1 MDFNAIYK
9 LNEDEQQNA
18 NPAPAQGEEDGLPQD
33 VHASEEALNIAMN
46 QLQLIVKS
54 FKEDNYIQQMMDFYD
69 GKSAKKES
77 VEADNNAE
85 HLTEAKK
92 GSFKSYYN
100 QIVKSL
106 SNTQKKIKIAAM
118 ILIATAIV
126 AGVGV
131 GTVLIKKLVNN
142 KNALKVNNAEKTA
155 EKTSGSDVLVDDVN
169 KSLSDSTNTNVNSGV
184 NNTETSAENSA
195 EDSAKTATEELVE
208 KPVDADEP
216 KAKLG
221 GLTTKS
227 WVNDKKTNGLTKDQ
241 VVDAYEKEG
250 FSRSGPLFIT
260 AMVASYGSGQVL
272 KTVSLKPGSSEFV
285 GETIDGKAVKGDIN
299 TYQAMEISQEEKQ
312 AKDTEIKQVINSDPE
327 NAEKLSQ
334 EVKKEEADNTTDT
347 TANENGEANAENSEP
362 ATEQEKEAI
371 NEANAQNA
379 WQKGQQAGAQIRNIK
394 GGMGSGYA
402 MWLEDS
408 QKLVWSDKKSG
419 GTQFEFL
426 NTTDGGQSFI
436 CGSKHYVFDGKQYQ
450 VDKNAAVLNEQGQ
463 PLTLVQFV
471 VRESQKNAKY
481 DAQVD
486 QYVNTHGKG
495 SNYCGQY
502 TWGGIVNVP
511 KNNPRNPGE
520 TEQTWVLSS
529 KLYLNG
535 QKTNFVIMPV
545 STGQIVAADPDK
557 QQIIFLQS
565 KAQPGSET
573 KDGMPIGTPLTMPQV
588 VQKLIEKSQL
598 NGAAV
603 AVGLT
608 APAGYGALIGTAIC
622 PGLGTFIG
630 GMIGLF
636 GGALATGIAADFKK
650 KGIFGVIA
658 WNTLDEQS
666 KQLLVAH
673 AAKNFAFSQKDAEGL
688 DEQELT
694 TKVNA
699 GKQIFQQNGI
709 NIINAG
715 HPQPTDSINCVLRN
729 AGNAIASALLGCKN
743 NGNPYQVAAEQ
754 YIQPQA

>member
-18 NPAPAQGEEDGLPQD
+18 NPAPVQGEDDGLPQD

-69 GKSAKKES
+69 GNTAKKES

-92 GSFKSYYN
+92 GSFKFYFN
-100 QIVKSL
+100 QIVKAL
-106 SNTQKKIKIAAM
+106 STAKKKIRIVFSILLVAA
-118 ILIATAIV
+118 ILVGGTAAWAILKRNQKALKDAAKDK
-126 AGVGV
+126 AGD
-131 GTVLIKKLVNN
+131 VLANTGWQNASGFKNTNNVSDVNN
-142 KNALKVNNAEKTA
+142 PEAP
-155 EKTSGSDVLVDDVN
+155 VD
-169 KSLSDSTNTNVNSGV
+169 NT
-184 NNTETSAENSA
+184 A
-195 EDSAKTATEELVE
+195 EDSAKTATEELVD
-208 KPVDADEP
+208 KPVEADTP
-216 KAKLG
+216 DKRLG
-221 GLTTKS
+221 GLTTEA
-227 WVNDKKTNGLTKDQ
+227 WVNQQKANGLSIQ
-241 VVDAYEKEG
+241 QIENAYEQEG
-250 FSRSGPLFIT
+250 FSRRGDKFVK
-260 AMVASYGSGQVL
+260 AMSAVFTGYGISKISTSVNKPNEVIADTVDN
-272 KTVSLKPGSSEFV
+272 KTVK
-285 GETIDGKAVKGDIN
+285 IN
-299 TYQAMEISQEEKQ
+299 TDTYQASEISQEAKQ
-312 AKDTEIKQVINSDPE
+312 
-327 NAEKLSQ
+327 Q
-334 EVKKEEADNTTDT
+334 EVAKNKQEIAQNPEKAQEVAQEVQNEEGGSASDT

-362 ATEQEKEAI
+362 ATEQAEQEKEAI

-502 TWGGIVNVP
+502 TWGGIVNLP

-535 QKTNFVIMPV
+535 QKTNFAIMPV
-545 STGQIVAADPDK
+545 SSGQIVAADPDK
-557 QQIIFLQS
+557 QQIIFLKN

-573 KDGMPIGTPLTMPQV
+573 NDGMPIGTPLTMTQV

-608 APAGYGALIGTAIC
+608 APTGYGALIGTAIC

>member
-1 MDFNAIYK
+1 MKN
-9 LNEDEQQNA
+9 
-18 NPAPAQGEEDGLPQD
+18 
-33 VHASEEALNIAMN
+33 
-46 QLQLIVKS
+46 VKS
-54 FKEDNYIQQMMDFYD
+54 EIKQENAPQTNQ
-69 GKSAKKES
+69 SAPVQETKQAPTPHSVNAKVVVGYYES
-77 VEADNNAE
+77 
-85 HLTEAKK
+85 
-92 GSFKSYYN
+92 
-100 QIVKSL
+100 
-106 SNTQKKIKIAAM
+106 
-118 ILIATAIV
+118 
-126 AGVGV
+126 
-131 GTVLIKKLVNN
+131 
-142 KNALKVNNAEKTA
+142 
-155 EKTSGSDVLVDDVN
+155 
-169 KSLSDSTNTNVNSGV
+169 
-184 NNTETSAENSA
+184 
-195 EDSAKTATEELVE
+195 
-208 KPVDADEP
+208 
-216 KAKLG
+216 
-221 GLTTKS
+221 
-227 WVNDKKTNGLTKDQ
+227 
-241 VVDAYEKEG
+241 
-250 FSRSGPLFIT
+250 
-260 AMVASYGSGQVL
+260 
-272 KTVSLKPGSSEFV
+272 
-285 GETIDGKAVKGDIN
+285 
-299 TYQAMEISQEEKQ
+299 EKQ
-312 AKDTEIKQVINSDPE
+312 AEVAKVEQEIAQNPE
-327 NAEKLSQ
+327 KAQ
-334 EVKKEEADNTTDT
+334 EVAQEVQNEEGGNASDTTDN
-347 TANENGEANAENSEP
+347 ANGEANAENTER
-362 ATEQEKEAI
+362 AEQEKEAI

-502 TWGGIVNVP
+502 TWGGIVNLP

-535 QKTNFVIMPV
+535 QKTNFAIMPV
-545 STGQIVAADPDK
+545 SNEQIVAADPDK
-557 QQIIFLQS
+557 QQIIFLQNRT
-565 KAQPGSET
+565 KPGQET
-573 KDGMPIGTPLTMPQV
+573 KDGMPIGTPLTMTQV

-608 APAGYGALIGTAIC
+608 APTGYGALIGTAVC

-636 GGALATGIAADFKK
+636 AGALATGIAADFKK

-694 TKVNA
+694 TKVNT

>member
-1 MDFNAIYK
+1 
-9 LNEDEQQNA
+9 
-18 NPAPAQGEEDGLPQD
+18 
-33 VHASEEALNIAMN
+33 
-46 QLQLIVKS
+46 
-54 FKEDNYIQQMMDFYD
+54 
-69 GKSAKKES
+69 
-77 VEADNNAE
+77 
-85 HLTEAKK
+85 
-92 GSFKSYYN
+92 
-100 QIVKSL
+100 
-106 SNTQKKIKIAAM
+106 
-118 ILIATAIV
+118 
-126 AGVGV
+126 
-131 GTVLIKKLVNN
+131 
-142 KNALKVNNAEKTA
+142 
-155 EKTSGSDVLVDDVN
+155 
-169 KSLSDSTNTNVNSGV
+169 
-184 NNTETSAENSA
+184 
-195 EDSAKTATEELVE
+195 
-208 KPVDADEP
+208 
-216 KAKLG
+216 
-221 GLTTKS
+221 
-227 WVNDKKTNGLTKDQ
+227 
-241 VVDAYEKEG
+241 
-250 FSRSGPLFIT
+250 
-260 AMVASYGSGQVL
+260 MVATYGGGQVM
-272 KTVSLKPGSSEFV
+272 KTISLKPGSSEFV
-285 GETIDGKAVKGDIN
+285 GETVDGKAVKGDIN
-299 TYQAMEISQEEKQ
+299 TYQVMEISQEEKK
-312 AKDTEIKQVINSDPE
+312 AEDAEIKQVIAQNPE
-327 NAEKLSQ
+327 KAQ
-334 EVKKEEADNTTDT
+334 EVVQEVQNEEGGNASDT
-347 TANENGEANAENSEP
+347 TANENGEANAENTEP
-362 ATEQEKEAI
+362 ATEQAEQEKEAI

-379 WQKGQQAGAQIRNIK
+379 WQKGQQAGAQVRNIK

-502 TWGGIVNVP
+502 TWGGIVNLP
-511 KNNPRNPGE
+511 TNNPRNPGE
-520 TEQTWVLSS
+520 TKQTWVLSS

-535 QKTNFVIMPV
+535 QKTNFAIMPV
-545 STGQIVAADPDK
+545 SNEQIVAADPDK
-557 QQIIFLQS
+557 QQIIFLQNRT
-565 KAQPGSET
+565 KPGQET
-573 KDGMPIGTPLTMPQV
+573 KDGMPLGTPLTMTQV

-608 APAGYGALIGTAIC
+608 APTGYGALIGTAVC

-636 GGALATGIAADFKK
+636 AGALATGIAADFKK

>member
-18 NPAPAQGEEDGLPQD
+18 NPAPAQGEDDGLPQD

-142 KNALKVNNAEKTA
+142 KNALKSGTADDKT
-155 EKTSGSDVLVDDVN
+155 GDVLVNSVN
-169 KSLSDSTNTNVNSGV
+169 QKLSNDTNTNVNPGV
-184 NNTETSAENSA
+184 NNPETSAENPT
-195 EDSAKTATEELVE
+195 EESAKTAEEELVN
-208 KPVDADEP
+208 KPVEKGQPDTR
-216 KAKLG
+216 LG
-221 GLTTKS
+221 GLTTEA
-227 WVNDKKTNGLTKDQ
+227 WVNQKKAEGLTKEQ
-241 VVDAYEKEG
+241 IIDAYEQEG
-250 FSRSGPLFIT
+250 FKRSGPKFIA
-260 AMVASYGSGQVL
+260 AMVAAFPGYKMV
-272 KTVSLKPGSSEFV
+272 TVTKSVTDNKFV
-285 GETIDGKAVKGDIN
+285 GDTSDGKSVEGDTDTFNVVEISKEKKEAEV
-299 TYQAMEISQEEKQ
+299 TKTEQEISQ
-312 AKDTEIKQVINSDPE
+312 DPAG
-327 NAEKLSQ
+327 AEKLAQ

-347 TANENGEANAENSEP
+347 SANENGEANAENTEP
-362 ATEQEKEAI
+362 ATEQAEQEKEAI

-502 TWGGIVNVP
+502 TWGGIVNLP

-535 QKTNFVIMPV
+535 QKTNFAIMPV
-545 STGQIVAADPDK
+545 SSGQIVAADPDK
-557 QQIIFLQS
+557 QQIIFLKN

-573 KDGMPIGTPLTMPQV
+573 NDGMPIGTPLTMTQV

-608 APAGYGALIGTAIC
+608 APTGYGALIGTAIC

-636 GGALATGIAADFKK
+636 GGALATCIAADFKK

>member
-18 NPAPAQGEEDGLPQD
+18 NPAPAQGEDDGLPQD

-69 GKSAKKES
+69 GNTAKKES

-92 GSFKSYYN
+92 GSFKFYFN
-100 QIVKSL
+100 QIVKALSTAKKKAKIVFSILLVTAVLAGIGGTIAWAVLRRNNKAIKDAAKDKAGDLLANPNLHSL
-106 SNTQKKIKIAAM
+106 PGNIGAN
-118 ILIATAIV
+118 V
-126 AGVGV
+126 AGVPSANDAKAPV
-131 GTVLIKKLVNN
+131 ENP
-142 KNALKVNNAEKTA
+142 AEA
-155 EKTSGSDVLVDDVN
+155 P
-169 KSLSDSTNTNVNSGV
+169 
-184 NNTETSAENSA
+184 A
-195 EDSAKTATEELVE
+195 TATEELVD
-208 KPVDADEP
+208 KPVEASQPDTR
-216 KAKLG
+216 LG
-221 GLTTKS
+221 GLTTEA
-227 WVNDKKTNGLTKDQ
+227 WVNQQKANGLGVQQIET
-241 VVDAYEKEG
+241 AYEQEG
-250 FSRSGPLFIT
+250 FSRNGPKFIAAMT
-260 AMVASYGSGQVL
+260 AAFGGYKLASVTKSPV
-272 KTVSLKPGSSEFV
+272 TTEFT
-285 GETIDGKAVKGDIN
+285 GDTADGKSVEGDTN
-299 TYQAMEISQEEKQ
+299 TYQVKEITPEEKQ
-312 AKDTEIKQVINSDPE
+312 AKVAKVEQEIAQNPE
-327 NAEKLSQ
+327 KAQEIAQ
-334 EVKKEEADNTTDT
+334 EVQNEEGGNASDTTDN
-347 TANENGEANAENSEP
+347 ANGEANAENTEP
-362 ATEQEKEAI
+362 ATEQAEQEKEAI

-471 VRESQKNAKY
+471 VRESQKNAQY
-481 DAQVD
+481 DAQIE
-486 QYVNTHGKG
+486 QYVGKRKQGTYVCGPYSWAARIDVPTNDPSHPGNTEPTFVTG
-495 SNYCGQY
+495 
-502 TWGGIVNVP
+502 
-511 KNNPRNPGE
+511 
-520 TEQTWVLSS
+520 S
-529 KLYLNG
+529 KLFMNG
-535 QKTNFVIMPV
+535 QKTNIAIMKV
-545 STGQIVAADPDK
+545 ANGQIVAADPDK
-557 QQIIFLQS
+557 QQIIFLQN

-608 APAGYGALIGTAIC
+608 APTGYGALIGTAIC

-636 GGALATGIAADFKK
+636 GGMLATGIAADFKK

-694 TKVNA
+694 TKVNT
-699 GKQIFQQNGI
+699 GKQIFQQNGM

>member
-69 GKSAKKES
+69 GNTAKKES

-92 GSFKSYYN
+92 GSFKFYFN
-100 QIVKSL
+100 QIVKAL
-106 SNTQKKIKIAAM
+106 STAKKKAKIVFSILVAA
-118 ILIATAIV
+118 AIV
-126 AGVGV
+126 AGIG
-131 GTVLIKKLVNN
+131 GSIAWAVLRRNN
-142 KNALKVNNAEKTA
+142 KAIKDAAKDKAGDLLANPNLHSLPGNIGSNVAGVPSANDAKAPVENPAETPA
-155 EKTSGSDVLVDDVN
+155 P
-169 KSLSDSTNTNVNSGV
+169 
-184 NNTETSAENSA
+184 
-195 EDSAKTATEELVE
+195 ATEELVD
-208 KPVDADEP
+208 KPVEAGQPDTR
-216 KAKLG
+216 LG
-221 GLTTKS
+221 GLTTEA
-227 WVNDKKTNGLTKDQ
+227 WVNQQKANGLGVQQIET
-241 VVDAYEKEG
+241 AYEQEG
-250 FSRSGPLFIT
+250 FSRNGPKFIAAMT
-260 AMVASYGSGQVL
+260 AAFGGYKLASVTKSPV
-272 KTVSLKPGSSEFV
+272 TTEFT
-285 GETIDGKAVKGDIN
+285 GDTADGKSVEGDTN
-299 TYQAMEISQEEKQ
+299 TYQVKEITPEEKQ
-312 AKDTEIKQVINSDPE
+312 AKVAKVEQEIAQNPE
-327 NAEKLSQ
+327 KAQ
-334 EVKKEEADNTTDT
+334 EVAQEVQNEEGGNASDT
-347 TANENGEANAENSEP
+347 TANENGEANAENTEQ
-362 ATEQEKEAI
+362 AEQEKEAI

-471 VRESQKNAKY
+471 VRESQKNAQDDVEVAKY
-481 DAQVD
+481 VAKRR
-486 QYVNTHGKG
+486 KG
-495 SNYCGQY
+495 VYTCGQY
-502 TWGGIVNVP
+502 SWGGMIERRDA
-511 KNNPRNPGE
+511 NNPS
-520 TEQTWVLSS
+520 QTQSTYAIGS
-529 KLYLNG
+529 KLYVNG
-535 QKTNFVIMPV
+535 QISDFVIMKVGKELQPAKQV
-545 STGQIVAADPDK
+545 IAANQNN
-557 QQIIFLQS
+557 QQLIFLEHN
-565 KAQPGSET
+565 AQPGSAS
-573 KDGMPIGTPLTMPQV
+573 KNSNGMILGTPMTMPQV
-588 VQKLIEKSQL
+588 IQKLIEASQL

-630 GMIGLF
+630 GIIGLF
-636 GGALATGIAADFKK
+636 GGALATGIASDFKK

-694 TKVNA
+694 TKVNT
-699 GKQIFQQNGI
+699 GKQIFQQNGM

>member
-18 NPAPAQGEEDGLPQD
+18 NPAPAQGEDDGLPQD

-92 GSFKSYYN
+92 GSFKYYFN
-100 QIVKSL
+100 LIVKSL
-106 SNTQKKIKIAAM
+106 SNAMKKIKIVVS
-118 ILIATAIV
+118 IVFVLAIV
-126 AGVGV
+126 AGIGYA
-131 GTVLIKKLVNN
+131 GNLIGKAIRNQRAIKDAAKLKPEQLIN
-142 KNALKVNNAEKTA
+142 
-155 EKTSGSDVLVDDVN
+155 
-169 KSLSDSTNTNVNSGV
+169 
-184 NNTETSAENSA
+184 NNTLQSLPGNLGANVAGVPGATGTENPAETPAEA
-195 EDSAKTATEELVE
+195 PATATEELVD
-208 KPVDADEP
+208 KPVEAGQPDTR
-216 KAKLG
+216 LG
-221 GLTTKS
+221 GLTTEA
-227 WVNDKKTNGLTKDQ
+227 WVNQQKANGLGVQQIET
-241 VVDAYEKEG
+241 AYEQEG
-250 FSRSGPLFIT
+250 FSRNGPKFIAAMT
-260 AMVASYGSGQVL
+260 AAFGGYKLASVTKSPV
-272 KTVSLKPGSSEFV
+272 TTEFT
-285 GETIDGKAVKGDIN
+285 GDTADGKSVKGDTN
-299 TYQAMEISQEEKQ
+299 TYQVSEITPEEKQ
-312 AKDTEIKQVINSDPE
+312 AEVAKVEQEIAQNPE
-327 NAEKLSQ
+327 KAQ
-334 EVKKEEADNTTDT
+334 EVAQEVQNEEGGNTADATADA
-347 TANENGEANAENSEP
+347 TANANGDASAENPE
-362 ATEQEKEAI
+362 AANDQAAQEKEAI
-371 NEANAQNA
+371 NEANAQSA

-463 PLTLVQFV
+463 PLTLVQFI
-471 VRESQKNAKY
+471 VRESQKNTKY

-486 QYVNTHGKG
+486 QYVNEHGQG
-495 SNYCGQY
+495 SNHCGQY
-502 TWGGIVNVP
+502 SWGGVVP
-511 KNNPRNPGE
+511 LPTDNPRNPGE
-520 TEQTWVLSS
+520 TKDTWVLSS

-535 QKTNFVIMPV
+535 KKTNFVIMPI
-545 STGQIVAADPDK
+545 SNGQIVAADPDK
-557 QQIIFLQS
+557 QQIIFLQNRP
-565 KAQPGSET
+565 KTQVTEEGIPL
-573 KDGMPIGTPLTMPQV
+573 GTPLTMPQV

-608 APAGYGALIGTAIC
+608 APTGYGALVGTAIC

-636 GGALATGIAADFKK
+636 AGALATGIAADFKK

-673 AAKNFAFSQKDAEGL
+673 AAKNFTFSTKDAEGL

-709 NIINAG
+709 SIINAG

-743 NGNPYQVAAEQ
+743 NGNPYQTAAEQ

>member
-54 FKEDNYIQQMMDFYD
+54 FKEDNYVQQMMDFYD

-131 GTVLIKKLVNN
+131 GTVLIKKLVNG
-142 KNALKVNNAEKTA
+142 KKALKDAKNTLDNNVLTTTGWQNA
-155 EKTSGSDVLVDDVN
+155 SGF
-169 KSLSDSTNTNVNSGV
+169 KNTNGASDV
-184 NNTETSAENSA
+184 NNTETPSENTA
-195 EDSAKTATEELVE
+195 EDSAKTATEELVDKTVE
-208 KPVDADEP
+208 TNQPDTR
-216 KAKLG
+216 LG
-221 GLTTKS
+221 GLTTEA
-227 WVNDKKTNGLTKDQ
+227 WVNQQKANGLGVQQIET
-241 VVDAYEKEG
+241 AYEQEG
-250 FSRSGPLFIT
+250 FSRNGPKFIAAMAAAFSGYKL
-260 AMVASYGSGQVL
+260 ASVTKSPVTPEFTGD
-272 KTVSLKPGSSEFV
+272 TV
-285 GETIDGKAVKGDIN
+285 DGKSVKGDTN
-299 TYQAMEISQEEKQ
+299 TYQVKEIAPEEKQ
-312 AKDTEIKQVINSDPE
+312 AEVAKVEQEIAQNPE
-327 NAEKLSQ
+327 KAQ
-334 EVKKEEADNTTDT
+334 EVAQEVQNEEGSNASDTNTN
-347 TANENGEANAENSEP
+347 ANGEANAENTEP
-362 ATEQEKEAI
+362 ATEQAEQEKEAI

-408 QKLVWSDKKSG
+408 QKLVWSNKKSG

-471 VRESQKNAKY
+471 VRESQKNARY
-481 DAQVD
+481 DAQIE
-486 QYVNTHGKG
+486 QYVGRRKQG
-495 SNYCGQY
+495 YYVCGPY
-502 TWGGIVNVP
+502 SWAASIDVP
-511 KNNPRNPGE
+511 TNNPNRYGE
-520 TEQTWVLSS
+520 TEIKLVTGS
-529 KLYLNG
+529 KLFMNG
-535 QKTNFVIMPV
+535 QKTNIAIMEIANK
-545 STGQIVAADPDK
+545 QIVAADPDK
-557 QQIIFLQS
+557 QQIIFLQN

-573 KDGMPIGTPLTMPQV
+573 KDGMPIGTPLTMPQI

-608 APAGYGALIGTAIC
+608 APTGYGALIGTAVC

-636 GGALATGIAADFKK
+636 GGLLATGIAADFKK

-673 AAKNFAFSQKDAEGL
+673 AAKNFTFSQKDAEGL

-694 TKVNA
+694 IKVKT
-699 GKQIFQQNGI
+699 GRQIFQQNGM

-729 AGNAIASALLGCKN
+729 TGNAIASALLGCKN